1 MGNTQNPLMMT
12 NFNLL
17 RNCGFIRRR
26 IHEHVSLKN
35 ISYEDEEYLFDIKNW
50 YIDGLWTEGYTI

>member
-1 MGNTQNPLMMT
+1 MMT